1 MDFGAALTAAMDS
14 RGVGVRELARRVPCD
29 AGYVSQLRH
38 GRKQPSPELAAR
50 LDELLGADGALAALG
65 GDEPPSPGISAGRLA
80 LATARGDLAATTDL
94 IRRLRASDVDTA
106 TLEALAGTTDTL
118 CMQYAYRR
126 PAELRSETQQWLSYV
141 SKLLGERVGLREHRE
156 LLVTAG
162 WLTLLTGCL
171 EYDSGMAA
179 AAEATR
185 ISAFHL
191 GREAGHAEIVAWSME
206 MAAWFAHT
214 RHDLKAT
221 VTYARAGQEA
231 ARGASV
237 AVQLVAHEARAL
249 GRMGD
254 KRAVG
259 EALERGHNLLQRLP
273 LAGNPLNHFV
283 VDPAKFDFYAMDCY
297 RVVGDDVRAAEH
309 AHEVL
314 RAARGPDGKD
324 LAPMRMAEARVAL
337 GVVSARAGD
346 LEQAADYGAQAFRA
360 DRKCLPSLLLVAGEL
375 DTEIRQRYPGEQ
387 PAREFHEQLTDLRR
401 TAQRVRSN

>member
-1 MDFGAALTAAMDS
+1 MDGFAEALRALMAE
-14 RGVGVRELARRVPCD
+14 RGTSGNALARRVPCD
-29 AGYVSQLRH
+29 KAHISHLKNGHQR
-38 GRKQPSPELAAR
+38 PSRRIAER
-50 LDELLGADGALAALG
+50 LDEILGAGGKLAALSH
-65 GDEPPSPGISAGRLA
+65 DEPPNGGISADRRA
-80 LATARGDLAATTDL
+80 LASTVADQAGTTEL
-94 IRRLRASDVDTA
+94 IRRLRASDVDMA
-106 TLEALAGTTDTL
+106 ALEALAGTTDTL

-126 PAELRSETQQWLSYV
+126 PAELRREAQQWLGYV
-141 SKLLGERVGLREHRE
+141 SRLLDGRVGLREHRE

-162 WLTLLTGCL
+162 WLTLLIGCL
-171 EYDSGMAA
+171 EYDSGLAA

-214 RHDLKAT
+214 RHDLSGT
-221 VTYARAGQEA
+221 ITYARAGQEVA
-231 ARGASV
+231 GRASV

-259 EALERGHNLLQRLP
+259 EALDRGHNLLQRMP

-297 RVVGDDVRAAEH
+297 RVVGDDQRAAGH
-309 AHEVL
+309 AVEVL
-314 RAARGPDGKD
+314 RSGRGSDGKD
-324 LAPMRMAEARVAL
+324 LAPMRMAEARIAL
-337 GVVSARAGD
+337 GAVSARAGD
-346 LEQAADYGAQAFRA
+346 LDQAVHYGAQAFGA

-375 DTEIRQRYPGEQ
+375 DTEIRDRYPGEQ
-387 PAREFHEQLTDLRR
+387 PAREFHEQLADLRR
-401 TAQRVRSN
+401 TAARAR